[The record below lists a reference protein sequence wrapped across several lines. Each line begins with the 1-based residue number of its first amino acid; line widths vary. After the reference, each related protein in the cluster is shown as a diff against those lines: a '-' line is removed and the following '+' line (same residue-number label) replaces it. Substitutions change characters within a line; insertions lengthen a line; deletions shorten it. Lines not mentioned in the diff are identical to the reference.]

1 MSRKTRVT
9 NAVNLAF
16 SMVILAQ
23 ALIDSVNQNN
33 LLFEVQDLKVYFRGC
48 KYVDGTLKLLSQKP
62 DPILIQQIFDQIKK
76 ICIVN
81 TS

>member
-48 KYVDGTLKLLSQKP
+48 KYVDETLKLLSQKP
-62 DPILIQQIFDQIKK
+62 DPILIQQIFDQITK